1 MFNTPKKHLSLAKR
15 ASGFEFGLRPPFW
28 GLLFDTPT
36 RDAVTSRHASVSA
49 KASPSQVG
57 FLAFWGRFASGRA
70 VAGLASA
77 RVGVALAKS
86 PAMPRIA

>member
-57 FLAFWGRFASGRA
+57 FLAFLGRFTPGGA

-77 RVGVALAKS
+77 WEGVALAKS
-86 PAMPRIA
+86 PAMPKCA